1 MAVQVKVTPIYVSDK
16 SPVATLPV
24 MNNKRN
30 TLLTIGL
37 IGLGNLSNP
46 LAVSALTN
54 GYKMVLH
61 SLDKNEAANL
71 IALDAIWVD
80 TPRRIRRQV
89 RRDVSRQTLRTSRR
103 HPLWRLSVF

>member
-1 MAVQVKVTPIYVSDK
+1 
-16 SPVATLPV
+16 

-37 IGLGNLSNP
+37 IGLGNLSNQ

-71 IALDAIWVD
+71 IALDATWVD
-80 TPRRIRRQV
+80 TTAEFGAKSGEMSVVKLYEQAAG
-89 RRDVSRQTLRTSRR
+89 TL
-103 HPLWRLSVF
+103 FGD